1 MRSIQK
7 RELFIQAWE
16 IAKSNFSMMLSIGL
30 FLFGLFLLG
39 SIIEGFFTA
48 EEISGIMIPT
58 ISAPYIIYKIFFL
71 CMSHAI
77 FLGVCAQMI
86 NLVRNSEVESLSNI
100 FGYTYKTPIKIASML
115 IVKSIF
121 FILGIIFILLFIGT
135 TDINV
140 NEVMKMFV
148 YDFLGIMNFDSSEKI
163 IEMIV
168 VDNVKIGA
176 LIAYL
181 MIMIYLFIKS
191 DFFSYFIIDKDY
203 GAWEAVKASFIKTN
217 GLELELFIVYIML
230 FLINILGGFLFGI
243 GLLFTMPFSWLVL
256 TLAYTKYLND

>member
-30 FLFGLFLLG
+30 FLLGLFLLG
-39 SIIEGFFTA
+39 SIIEGFFAA
-48 EEISGIMIPT
+48 EEVSGIMIPT
-58 ISAPYIIYKIFFL
+58 IDTPYVIYKIFFL

-77 FLGVCAQMI
+77 FLGVCAHMI
-86 NLVRNSEVESLSNI
+86 NLARNSGVESITTI
-100 FGYTYKTPIKIASML
+100 FGYMHKTPIKIASML

-121 FILGIIFILLFIGT
+121 FILGMIFILLFIGS
-135 TDINV
+135 TDINI
-140 NEVMKMFV
+140 NEVVKIFI
-148 YDFLGIMNFDSSEKI
+148 YDFLGIINFESSEKML
-163 IEMIV
+163 EMIV

-181 MIMIYLFIKS
+181 IIMIYLFIKS

-203 GAWEAVKASFIKTN
+203 GAWEAVKASFITTN
-217 GLELELFIVYIML
+217 GLELELFIIYIML
-230 FLINILGGFLFGI
+230 FLINIL

-256 TLAYTKYLND
+256 SLAYTRYIGD